1 MSDIVTLTRVTH
13 AVGKLENAFQFG
25 ESVERPGII
34 DAAHT
39 ATWHM
44 AWMIELLRSLR
55 EDQIAQFRREQRG
68 ELPERPAGSE
78 ETSG

>member
-1 MSDIVTLTRVTH
+1 MSDTVTLARVTH
-13 AVGKLENAFQFG
+13 ALGGLSDAFQFG

-34 DAAHT
+34 TAAHT
-39 ATWHM
+39 ATRHM
-44 AWMIELLRSLR
+44 AEMIELLRSLR
-55 EDQIAQFRREQRG
+55 EDQIAQFRRTG